1 MGNELNSDMLNKIAG
16 TATTDTTTSK
26 YIFTA
31 PADSIQVTLSEDANA
46 DEAINSPDH
55 YQSST
60 GIECIDAIEAA
71 TEELMGLEAVCTANI
86 IKYAWRW
93 KKKGKPVEDIKKI
106 KKYCDILLEYFGE

>member
-1 MGNELNSDMLNKIAG
+1 MENELNADMLNRIAG
-16 TATTDTTTSK
+16 TAAADTTTSK

-31 PADSIQVTLSEDANA
+31 PADSIEFTVSKEANEED
-46 DEAINSPDH
+46 DINSPDH
-55 YQSST
+55 YQSSS

-93 KKKGKPVEDIKKI
+93 NKKGNPIDDIKKI